1 LVSGEAGPIYI
12 PEPVNT
18 IVGRLTSHALDLPK
32 RSATAALA
40 AAVLAVS
47 GCGADQSR
55 GGEVSG
61 DTLTV
66 YSSLPL
72 QGPHAGQARGII
84 EGQKLAL
91 AEAGGKAGSF
101 KVNFASR
108 DDATAGDSRGPGWSP
123 GRTSDNASKAAEDS
137 RTIVYVGEFDSGA
150 SAVSIPI
157 TNEAGFV
164 QISPAATAVG
174 LTKLVPGAD
183 KGEPD
188 KYYPSGDRTFARV
201 IPADDV
207 QASAAASWAK
217 DLGARRVFLVDDKSV
232 GGLGLAEQ
240 FRVAAER
247 SGGFQILGQKGMDP
261 RADDYRAFA
270 KEVAAKNPDLVYFGG
285 GVESNARV
293 LWRDLASALPRA
305 RLMGSAGLLSPDF
318 YRGLLSERTFITSA
332 AQDPRQLPPQG
343 RRFVRDYR
351 SKFGQDPDPYA
362 AYGHAAMSLAL
373 DAIRRAG
380 ENANQRDEIV
390 QQVFDTTDFRSVIGT
405 FSIDEN
411 GDTTLARVAGYRVRN
426 GRLEFV
432 KGLNGSPSG

>member
-1 LVSGEAGPIYI
+1 
-12 PEPVNT
+12 
-18 IVGRLTSHALDLPK
+18 LPK
-32 RSATAALA
+32 RSATAAFA
-40 AAVLAVS
+40 AAILAVS
-47 GCGADQSR
+47 GCGGDQSR
-55 GGEVSG
+55 GGEVAG

-72 QGPHAGQARGII
+72 QGPHAEQARSII
-84 EGQKLAL
+84 DGEKLAL
-91 AEAGGKAGSF
+91 SDAGGKAGSF
-101 KVNFASR
+101 KVNFAAR
-108 DDATAGDSRGPGWSP
+108 DDATAGDSRGPRWSP

-137 RTIVYVGEFDSGA
+137 RTIAYIGEFDSGA

-164 QISPAATAVG
+164 QITPAATAVG

-188 KYYPSGDRTFARV
+188 KYYPSSDRTFARV

-207 QASAAASWAK
+207 QASAAVSWAK
-217 DLGARRVFLVDDKSV
+217 DLGGRRVFLIDDKSV

-247 SGGFQILGQKGMDP
+247 RGGLQIVGQKGMDP
-261 RADDYRAFA
+261 RVSDYRDFA

-285 GVESNARV
+285 GVESNARA
-293 LWRDLASALPRA
+293 LWRDLAAALPRA

-332 AQDPRQLPPQG
+332 AQDPSQLPPQG
-343 RRFVRDYR
+343 QRFVRDYR
-351 SKFGQDPDPYA
+351 RKFGQSPDPYA
-362 AYGHAAMSLAL
+362 AYGHAAMSLLL

-380 ENANQRDEIV
+380 DRAGRRAEIV
-390 QQVFDTTDFRSVIGT
+390 KQVFDTSNFKSAVGT
-405 FSIDEN
+405 FSIDDN
-411 GDTTLARVAGYRVRN
+411 GDTTLQRVAGYRVRN

-432 KGLNGSPSG
+432 KGLDGSPSG